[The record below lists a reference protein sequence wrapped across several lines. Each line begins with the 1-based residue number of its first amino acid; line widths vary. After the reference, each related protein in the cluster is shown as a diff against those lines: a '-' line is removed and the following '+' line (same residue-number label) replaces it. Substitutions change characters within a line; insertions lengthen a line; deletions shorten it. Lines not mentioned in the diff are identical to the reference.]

1 MRGLLQWICK
11 NICDNK
17 KVARATRNQAEV
29 YPWLHCIILML
40 NCQGYGCGSRVL
52 SVMCL
57 KLGTT
62 AIIQK
67 RISKLTLF
75 IRTLVVPT
83 GLEPVTLGLWVPRSN
98 QLSYGTTCIYYI
110 IDLGFGIPRRREPWR
125 ENRCVMLFGLFVVL
139 SAIGIK

>member
-1 MRGLLQWICK
+1 
-11 NICDNK
+11 
-17 KVARATRNQAEV
+17 
-29 YPWLHCIILML
+29 ML

-83 GLEPVTLGLWVPRSN
+83 GLEPVTLGL
-98 QLSYGTTCIYYI
+98 
-110 IDLGFGIPRRREPWR
+110 
-125 ENRCVMLFGLFVVL
+125 
-139 SAIGIK
+139 